1 MKRAT
6 IDSNLD
12 TIDAKIKEL
21 GDLRQLIKKQI
32 DSMEGNYRMK
42 MAFTE
47 LLKNLL
53 DVDKTILA
61 YIKESNA
68 VLYKQERDSKQGLAG
83 PDGKKKN
90 ALLHLMTRVAAE
102 VEDEIEDVKDSAG
115 IL

>member
-21 GDLRQLIKKQI
+21 GELRQLIKDQI

-68 VLYKQERDSKQGLAG
+68 VLYKQERDARQGAS
-83 PDGKKKN
+83 DSNDKKN

-102 VEDEIEDVKDSAG
+102 VEDEIEEVKDNVS